1 MKIGFLGTGAG
12 IPSKERNVTSIIL
25 DLTQEINKS
34 WLFDCGEGTQHQIL
48 HTSIKPRK
56 LNKIF
61 ITHLHGDHIFGLPGI
76 LRSRSFLGGNDLL
89 TIYGPQGIKQF
100 VETALS
106 ISQSHLSYPI
116 KYVELKNGGKVF
128 EDDSFIVDYIVLD
141 HNIKS

>member
-1 MKIGFLGTGAG
+1 
-12 IPSKERNVTSIIL
+12 
-25 DLTQEINKS
+25 
-34 WLFDCGEGTQHQIL
+34 
-48 HTSIKPRK
+48 
-56 LNKIF
+56 

-76 LRSRSFLGGNDLL
+76 LSSRSFLGGNDLL

-141 HNIKS
+141 HNIKSYGFRVTEKDKLGELNVTKLQAHGIMPGPM